1 MFAPAYTMRTPTNR
15 QGLGGG
21 TSWNMTETPAGCI
34 AVSFRN
40 LGHKW
45 PWFQAQTFRLKPR
58 NEMTFH
64 GFIEKTAKSGSK
76 PTS

>member
-1 MFAPAYTMRTPTNR
+1 
-15 QGLGGG
+15 
-21 TSWNMTETPAGCI
+21 MTETPAGCI